1 MEKQGKLVVLVFMPF
16 EHLAESMA
24 NRQRNEKKADIWCIS
39 HQQKVKRFMFTIPT
53 PHLT

>member
-1 MEKQGKLVVLVFMPF
+1 MPF

-24 NRQRNEKKADIWCIS
+24 TRQRNEKKKKKEEADIWCIS
-39 HQQKVKRFMFTIPT
+39 HQQKVKRFIFTIPT